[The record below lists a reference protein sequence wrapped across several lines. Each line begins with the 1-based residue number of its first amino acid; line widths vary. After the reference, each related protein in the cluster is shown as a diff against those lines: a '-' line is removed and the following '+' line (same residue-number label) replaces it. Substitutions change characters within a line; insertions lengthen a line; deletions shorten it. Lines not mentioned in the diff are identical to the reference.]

1 MMGETSAEERA
12 ARVRQAR
19 QVLAG
24 DEIAEP
30 EETVGFGGRLAVGGS
45 VELRYLLGLAALV
58 VVTALVWALAG
69 MGIGASL
76 FFVALAL
83 ALLMGWFIL

>member
-1 MMGETSAEERA
+1 VGNPNAEERA

-24 DEIAEP
+24 NEVAPP
-30 EETVGFGGRLAVGGS
+30 EEPVGFGSRFAFGGS
-45 VELRYLLGLAALV
+45 VELRYLLGVAALIV
-58 VVTALVWALAG
+58 VAALVWALAG
-69 MGIGASL
+69 MGVGATVV
-76 FFVALAL
+76 FVVLAL